1 MTTPVRFA
9 PTDDEVGQRIDV
21 VLAKR
26 AGVTRVAAQRA
37 IRNGAVTI
45 AGVSVRASY
54 RLEEGDHVRGE
65 VPPGEIALPEGED
78 IPVDVRYSDD
88 RVLVVSKPAG
98 LVTHPARGH
107 HTGTLVNALLGL
119 GLDLSGKGSTRPG
132 IVHRLD
138 KETSGLLLVAKD
150 DEAQA
155 YLVAA
160 MQARKIERRYLALVR
175 GRPPADTGTVEA
187 PIGRHP
193 TRRTRMAVVPDGRP
207 AVTHYTVLEG
217 TDRYSF
223 LEVTLET
230 GRTHQIRVH
239 LAHVGSPVLGD
250 RTYGGVSELSR
261 ELGLERPFLHAWRL
275 AFPRPKDGSRTE
287 VEDALPPDLT
297 AALEAA
303 GLSPPG

>member
-37 IRNGAVTI
+37 IRNGTVTV
-45 AGVSVRASY
+45 AGESVRPSY

-88 RVLVVSKPAG
+88 RVVVVSKPAG

-187 PIGRHP
+187 PMGRHP

-207 AVTHYTVLEG
+207 AVTHYTVLDG

-261 ELGLERPFLHAWRL
+261 ELGLDRPFLHAWRL
-275 AFPRPKDGSRTE
+275 AFPRPQDGSRTE
-287 VEDALPPDLT
+287 VEDPLPSDLT